1 VTVHRPPFTRAKGA
15 IASRARVGRRAGHLT
30 RRERQIVA
38 LLLDGC
44 SNKGIARRLHVKE
57 QTVKNALSIIY
68 EKVGVKTRLA
78 LALYAVKHPHR
89 VA

>member
-1 VTVHRPPFTRAKGA
+1 
-15 IASRARVGRRAGHLT
+15 
-30 RRERQIVA
+30 VA